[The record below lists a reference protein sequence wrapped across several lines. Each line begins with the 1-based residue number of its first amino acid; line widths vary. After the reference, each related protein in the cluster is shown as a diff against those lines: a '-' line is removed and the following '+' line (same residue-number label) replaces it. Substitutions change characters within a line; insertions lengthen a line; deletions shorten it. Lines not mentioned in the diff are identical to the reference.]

1 MDLDQWNILYRH
13 TYHAF
18 EVAGPHPAIQ
28 CQLSLILDQ
37 LIEIKPQPASQ
48 GADSLNFLN
57 TPTNTMPTTCE
68 PSLVTADPN
77 QPLSVLYCEA
87 LVFTLGALTNDQLA
101 QLYDDVKLKSDV
113 LLDTTSAEMLQ
124 LSQALQLLGGKIQAI
139 AERRYNLN
147 KDCPQLTHILSN

>member
-48 GADSLNFLN
+48 GADSLNFLD

-113 LLDTTSAEMLQ
+113 LLDTTSFEMMQ
-124 LSQALQLLGGKIQAI
+124 LSQSLHLLEGKIQAI

-147 KDCPQLTHILSN
+147 KSCPQLTHILSN